1 MNYSFKSKNS
11 IDAGVL
17 PEANFLSVLVDR
29 FGCFLSQNRIC
40 LTLFWMRTS
49 WRMHV
54 NTWQS
59 TWKPIGGQRT
69 HLSALLWTLYW
80 AGTWA
85 PLHCLHTQQPS
96 LDYRWETLFLKSQK
110 TIAWNG
116 PMMFSPGFLSSNICC
131 ISSLFILVCLQQSQ
145 RNKNSNHI
153 RDHSPME
160 RHSLMTSD
168 ENYHNNERQKKSHNR
183 LSSSSQ
189 QSHDHYPLVEED
201 YQDPYQDAYKPH
213 RNRGSPGG
221 YSNDSRHRL

>member
-1 MNYSFKSKNS
+1 MFDIILDENQLEDACEHLAEYLEAYWRATHTSLSTPLNPLLSRNLGSTALSPYPTTISGLQVRNLVFK
-11 IDAGVL
+11 I
-17 PEANFLSVLVDR
+17 P
-29 FGCFLSQNRIC
+29 QNNC
-40 LTLFWMRTS
+40 
-49 WRMHV
+49 
-54 NTWQS
+54 
-59 TWKPIGGQRT
+59 
-69 HLSALLWTLYW
+69 
-80 AGTWA
+80 
-85 PLHCLHTQQPS
+85 
-96 LDYRWETLFLKSQK
+96 
-110 TIAWNG
+110 NG

-131 ISSLFILVCLQQSQ
+131 ISSLFILVCFQQSQ